1 MAEDSMALIEL
12 MQKAD
17 GGDFLRSLA
26 EAVLQLRK
34 RSIRPFLRRLSF
46 LSWFIPQEDCHGSIS
61 SRGLFREGGVLV

>member
-26 EAVLQLRK
+26 EAVC
-34 RSIRPFLRRLSF
+34 SF
-46 LSWFIPQEDCHGSIS
+46 SWKPMWMD
-61 SRGLFREGGVLV
+61 

>member
-26 EAVLQLRK
+26 EAVLQLLMEADVVGD
-34 RSIRPFLRRLSF
+34 RPY
-46 LSWFIPQEDCHGSIS
+46 GSTGCSANGATECSHNGAIW
-61 SRGLFREGGVLV
+61 

>member
-26 EAVLQLRK
+26 EAARRQLLLGTDDNYFCA
-34 RSIRPFLRRLSF
+34 STSA
-46 LSWFIPQEDCHGSIS
+46 SAM
-61 SRGLFREGGVLV
+61 